1 MMKRS
6 NQKTRYTSL
15 LVIFLAAVWAVV
27 TILPTQLPAQ
37 DIDDVIQ
44 GLDQDF
50 SFGGKEE
57 VKQSNKAVA
66 NEQNREDIQIVAK
79 EMLDAAAAHTNVIIT
94 YNAII
99 DPSNITVNS
108 VADGITT
115 LPVGE
120 TLNVVGSGVVGA
132 TIVTGINP
140 GLVNTP
146 LYISLTCNTAPNCNV
161 SFSVGGGI
169 TCPLV
174 TTGPFANGS
183 TQTFT
188 ATCST

>member
-1 MMKRS
+1 MKRL
-6 NQKTRYTSL
+6 NQKNRYASL
-15 LVIFLAAVWAVV
+15 LVILFAAIWSVV
-27 TILPTQLPAQ
+27 TILPTHLPAQ

-50 SFGGKEE
+50 SFGGKQE

-66 NEQNREDIQIVAK
+66 NEQNREDTQIEAK
-79 EMLDAAAAHTNVIIT
+79 EMLDAAAGNVNVIIT

-99 DPSNITVNS
+99 DPSNITVNNVS
-108 VADGITT
+108 DGITT
-115 LPVGE
+115 LPVNE
-120 TLNVVGSGVVGA
+120 TLNVVGAGVIGA

-146 LYISLTCNTAPNCNV
+146 LFLNVTCNTAPNCNV
-161 SFSVGGGI
+161 SFSVSGGI

-174 TTGPFANGS
+174 ATGPFANGS
-183 TQTFT
+183 TQTFMT
-188 ATCST
+188 TCST